1 MSPRAVWIVHLWLA
15 GDDVAAFERFERSA
29 SALLA
34 RHGGRIDRALRS
46 QPPSLSADVS
56 ADVPFEVHVVSF
68 PDEASFERYRA
79 DPDTLA
85 LAAIRQQV
93 IARTDLRRVVEVGPY
108 DGEPT

>member
-29 SALLA
+29 CALLA
-34 RHGGRIDRALRS
+34 RHGGRIDRALRTR
-46 QPPSLSADVS
+46 PPSPS

-68 PDEASFERYRA
+68 PDEASFDRYRA

-108 DGEPT
+108 DGAPP